1 MPVWQPQGVDVKP
14 PPDLDTS
21 SPEFPAFSVQ
31 ELMQKGVLLLASS
44 GKEFSKPTGI
54 LANATE
60 VKRARKEAMGRL
72 GLDFL
77 ESVGAADDMDLD
89 KELAVEGDTEA
100 DADADADN
108 EISPKREETAT
119 PVDSLMQ
126 VEPSIKR
133 ERSPPPP
140 LSRSKSTT
148 PITASPI
155 TPLTA
160 TEGDSAA
167 GLSARERNRL
177 KRKRKPG
184 NSAFVAAPP
193 PPPAGAKYN
202 TTAAGPSN
210 KYVQLQQHLLMHLT
224 ILIT

>member
-89 KELAVEGDTEA
+89 KELEGDTE
-100 DADADADN
+100 ADADADN

-210 KYVQLQQHLLMHLT
+210 KCVQLQQHLLMHLT